1 MTTLTTPATLGR
13 EPVGCR
19 PVQAGVRAR
28 IGRPVFTG
36 REDKFRLLRRWQLLL
51 LLRRLRTLATLLV
64 EPLLLLLGGLARVR
78 LGHRNRFRRQLLRG
92 LVRIR
97 FRGFDPGSLVTGWP
111 GIVRLRNSLFRDNL
125 KEFINLKKTF
135 SQGAIG

>member
-1 MTTLTTPATLGR
+1 MTALTTSATLGR

-51 LLRRLRTLATLLV
+51 LLLRRLRTLATLLV

-78 LGHRNRFRRQLLRG
+78 LGHRNRFRRQLLRS

-97 FRGFDPGSLVTGWP
+97 FRGFDPGSLVAGWP
-111 GIVRLRNSLFRDNL
+111 GIVRLRNSLFGGNL
-125 KEFINLKKTF
+125 KEFINLKKNL
-135 SQGAIG
+135 